1 MISSNNNKGK
11 QMSINN
17 RNDDVQI
24 NKEGTMVSVS
34 TIQQSNES
42 FNKINI
48 EDGIKQQLG
57 KWCWWIFIES
67 DRIFE
72 YFGSP

>member
-1 MISSNNNKGK
+1 
-11 QMSINN
+11 MSINN
-17 RNDDVQI
+17 RSDDVQI
-24 NKEGTMVSVS
+24 DKEGTMMSVS

-57 KWCWWIFIES
+57 K
-67 DRIFE
+67 
-72 YFGSP
+72 

>member
-1 MISSNNNKGK
+1 
-11 QMSINN
+11 MSINN

-48 EDGIKQQLG
+48 EDGTKQQLG
-57 KWCWWIFIES
+57 K
-67 DRIFE
+67 
-72 YFGSP
+72 